1 MLANDEKKKI
11 ESYIDKL
18 INNIYLDIKK
28 SEKNGVTGKNLVD
41 KTVKTAVNKL
51 TPESKMLLSST
62 YNMLMETTLKQPRFQ
77 NAENQSIFYELNI
90 LKELTSKFTFYV
102 PKDISYEEA
111 GATITK
117 LEACGAVVVTGA
129 VVSVVT
135 KNIVPVGIAAIIAG
149 VMVFVLKNEYNVMLP
164 GKNNNESTL
173 NLIEEYLGGV
183 KKSLLSWVTE
193 IEKYYDEKISTISG
207 RLVD

>member
-28 SEKNGVTGKNLVD
+28 SEQDGVTGKNLVD

-62 YNMLMETTLKQPRFQ
+62 YNMLMETTF
-77 NAENQSIFYELNI
+77 ENQSIFYELNI
-90 LKELTSKFTFYV
+90 LKELTSKFTFDV
-102 PKDISYEEA
+102 PKDISYEEV
-111 GATITK
+111 GVTITK

-129 VVSVVT
+129 VVSAVT
-135 KNIVPVGIAAIIAG
+135 KNLVPVGIAAIIAG
-149 VMVFVLKNEYNVMLP
+149 VMVFVLKNKYNVMLP
-164 GKNNNESTL
+164 DMNNNESTL
-173 NLIEEYLGGV
+173 NLIEEYLEGV
-183 KKSLLSWVTE
+183 KKSLLLWVTE

>member
-18 INNIYLDIKK
+18 INNLFLDAKK
-28 SEKNGVTGKNLVD
+28 FEKDGVTGKKLVD
-41 KTVKTAVNKL
+41 KTVETAVNKL

-62 YNMLMETTLKQPRFQ
+62 YNMLMETTLKESRFQ
-77 NAENQSIFYELNI
+77 NAENKSMFYELNI

-117 LEACGAVVVTGA
+117 LEACGAVAVTGA

-135 KNIVPVGIAAIIAG
+135 KNIVPIGIAAIIAG

-173 NLIEEYLGGV
+173 NLIEEYLEGV